1 MLDLSPGQW
10 LLAGSYVSLLTTR
23 DSGPVTLA
31 YTFSRHLIKVQTQS
45 TSTAEIKVSPRW
57 RRAGYLRQVD
67 ANTGGIEISSVTVP
81 LNQATAFLLPALTD
95 TFQLSFLPVV
105 WLPNITVI
113 IYEYKG
119 DVGVLGKPELNQG
132 QVDPIILIP

>member
-23 DSGPVTLA
+23 ESRAITLA

-57 RRAGYLRQVD
+57 RRAGYLRQLD

-81 LNQATAFLLPALTD
+81 LNQVTAFLLPALTD
-95 TFQLSFLPVV
+95 TFKLSFLPVV

-119 DVGVLGKPELNQG
+119 DVGTLGKPALDSG